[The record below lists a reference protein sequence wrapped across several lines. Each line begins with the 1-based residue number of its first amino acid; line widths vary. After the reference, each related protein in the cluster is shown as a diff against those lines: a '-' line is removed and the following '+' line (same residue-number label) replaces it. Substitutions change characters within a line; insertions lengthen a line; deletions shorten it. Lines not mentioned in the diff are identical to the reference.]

1 MFIRRNFKTQ
11 KIFKKYKTPHIFLHC
26 TSAYP
31 SEDKDKNLSCIPVLR
46 KKLRD
51 NVGFSGHGT
60 DLIGAVG
67 ATMLGAEI
75 IEKHVTLNKLMHGPD
90 HAASLE
96 FKDFKRMVDVCR
108 RLIIALG
115 SPEKSF

>member
-1 MFIRRNFKTQ
+1 
-11 KIFKKYKTPHIFLHC
+11 
-26 TSAYP
+26 
-31 SEDKDKNLSCIPVLR
+31 
-46 KKLRD
+46 
-51 NVGFSGHGT
+51 
-60 DLIGAVG
+60 
-67 ATMLGAEI
+67 MLGAEI

-115 SPEKSF
+115 SRKKVFKI